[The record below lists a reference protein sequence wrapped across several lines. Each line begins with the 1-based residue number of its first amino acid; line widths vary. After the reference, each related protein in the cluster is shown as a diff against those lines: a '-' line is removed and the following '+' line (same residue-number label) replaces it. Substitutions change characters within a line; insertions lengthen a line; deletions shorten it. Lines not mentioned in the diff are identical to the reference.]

1 MHFSAW
7 KKSVPLLLAVLLALA
22 AVLPALTAAGASPQS
37 GASSGTVKLANSSSH
52 LNVRSGPGTQHSTL
66 GSLRQGATVTITGEQ
81 NGWYSIA
88 FNGRTGYVK
97 ASYITRNAQSADTSA
112 AFAGRVKLASSS
124 GLLNVRKGP
133 GTGYATLG
141 QLSHGAKVSVTA
153 AQGGWYAIAYNGSTG
168 YVSSAYIVK
177 DGTATPT
184 ATNAPSQS
192 GKSGHVTASSLNV
205 RKGPGTGYARI
216 GSLRQ
221 GESVTVT
228 ATQNGWHT
236 IVFKGSTG
244 YVSSEYIKLD
254 GATAPAATN
263 TPSQS
268 GKSGRVTA
276 SSLNVRKGPGTGY
289 ARIGSLRQGESV
301 TVTATQNGWHTIVF
315 KGSTGY
321 VSSEYIKLDGA
332 TAPTATNAP
341 SQSGESGRVTASSL
355 NVRKGPGTGY
365 AKIGSLRQGDT
376 VTYYELTQGFYR
388 ISYQGATAYVS
399 AQYIKPVV
407 QHSDL
412 KGLVIGIDAGHQA
425 KANYDKEPV
434 APGSSEKKAKVS
446 SGTQGVSTRTP
457 EHEVNLKVALLL
469 QDYLEDAGATVI
481 MSRTSAD
488 VNISNVQ
495 RAQKMNEAKCDLV
508 LRIHCNG
515 STNASVTGAFM
526 LVPSGKSTTAIA
538 AESKAAAATILKSF
552 LAQTGAKD
560 LGITPR
566 DDLSGFNWSTV
577 PVCLIEMGHQTN
589 VQEDKKLA
597 SSDYQQKC
605 ARGLYEGI
613 RNWYLNG

>member
-1 MHFSAW
+1 MQFSIW
-7 KKSVPLLLAVLLALA
+7 KKSIPLLLAAFLVLAGI
-22 AVLPALTAAGASPQS
+22 LPALTAAGASPQS
-37 GASSGTVKLANSSSH
+37 GASSGTVKLASSSSH
-52 LNVRSGPGTQHSTL
+52 LNVRSGPGTRYSTL
-66 GSLRQGATVTITGEQ
+66 GSLRHGAAVTITGEQ
-81 NGWYSIA
+81 SGWYSIA
-88 FNGRTGYVK
+88 FDGLTGYVK
-97 ASYITRNAQSADTSA
+97 ASYITRNPQSADTSA
-112 AFAGRVKLASSS
+112 AFTGRIKLASSS
-124 GLLNVRKGP
+124 GRLNVRKGP

-141 QLSHGAKVSVTA
+141 QLANGAKVSVTA

-168 YVSSAYIVK
+168 YVSSAYVVK
-177 DGTATPT
+177 DGAATPT
-184 ATNAPSQS
+184 ATNAPSQP
-192 GKSGHVTASSLNV
+192 GKSGRVTASSLNV
-205 RKGPGTGYARI
+205 RKGPSTGYARI
-216 GSLRQ
+216 GSLRL
-221 GESVTVT
+221 GDTVTVT
-228 ATQNGWHT
+228 ATQNGWYA
-236 IVFKGSTG
+236 IAFKGSTG
-244 YVSSEYIKLD
+244 YVSAEYIKLD
-254 GATAPAATN
+254 SVSKPTATN
-263 TPSQS
+263 APSQP

-289 ARIGSLRQGESV
+289 ARIGSLR
-301 TVTATQNGWHTIVF
+301 
-315 KGSTGY
+315 
-321 VSSEYIKLDGA
+321 L
-332 TAPTATNAP
+332 
-341 SQSGESGRVTASSL
+341 
-355 NVRKGPGTGY
+355 
-365 AKIGSLRQGDT
+365 GDT
-376 VTYYELTQGFYR
+376 VTFYEQEQGFYR
-388 ISYQGATAYVS
+388 ILYQGAAGYVS
-399 AQYIKPVV
+399 AQYIKPII

-469 QDYLEDAGATVI
+469 RDYLEDAGATVI

-538 AESKAAAATILKSF
+538 AESKAAASTILKAF
-552 LAQTGAKD
+552 LARTGAKD

-597 SSDYQQKC
+597 SHDYQQKC

-613 RNWYLNG
+613 CDWYLNG

>member
-1 MHFSAW
+1 MQFSVW
-7 KKSVPLLLAVLLALA
+7 KKSIPLLLAAFLVLAGI
-22 AVLPALTAAGASPQS
+22 LPALAAAGASPQS
-37 GASSGTVKLANSSSH
+37 GASSGTVKLASSSSH
-52 LNVRSGPGTQHSTL
+52 LNVRSGPGTRYSTL
-66 GSLRQGATVTITGEQ
+66 GSLRHGAAVTITGEQ
-81 NGWYSIA
+81 SGWYSIA
-88 FNGRTGYVK
+88 FDGRTGYVK
-97 ASYITRNAQSADTSA
+97 ASYITRNPQSADTSA
-112 AFAGRVKLASSS
+112 AFTGRIKLASSS
-124 GLLNVRKGP
+124 GRLNVRKGP

-141 QLSHGAKVSVTA
+141 QLANGAKVSVTA

-168 YVSSAYIVK
+168 YVSSAYVVK
-177 DGTATPT
+177 DGAATPT
-184 ATNAPSQS
+184 ATNAPSQ
-192 GKSGHVTASSLNV
+192 
-205 RKGPGTGYARI
+205 P
-216 GSLRQ
+216 
-221 GESVTVT
+221 
-228 ATQNGWHT
+228 
-236 IVFKGSTG
+236 
-244 YVSSEYIKLD
+244 
-254 GATAPAATN
+254 
-263 TPSQS
+263 

-289 ARIGSLRQGESV
+289 ARIGSLR
-301 TVTATQNGWHTIVF
+301 
-315 KGSTGY
+315 
-321 VSSEYIKLDGA
+321 L
-332 TAPTATNAP
+332 
-341 SQSGESGRVTASSL
+341 
-355 NVRKGPGTGY
+355 
-365 AKIGSLRQGDT
+365 GDT
-376 VTYYELTQGFYR
+376 VTFYEQEQGFYR
-388 ISYQGATAYVS
+388 ILYQGAVGYVS
-399 AQYIKPVV
+399 AQYIKPII

-469 QDYLEDAGATVI
+469 RDYLEDAGATVI

-538 AESKAAAATILKSF
+538 AESKAAASTILKAF
-552 LAQTGAKD
+552 LARTGAKD

-597 SSDYQQKC
+597 SHDYQQKC

-613 RNWYLNG
+613 CDWYLNG

>member
-1 MHFSAW
+1 MY
-7 KKSVPLLLAVLLALA
+7 K
-22 AVLPALTAAGASPQS
+22 
-37 GASSGTVKLANSSSH
+37 
-52 LNVRSGPGTQHSTL
+52 
-66 GSLRQGATVTITGEQ
+66 RQ
-81 NGWYSIA
+81 
-88 FNGRTGYVK
+88 
-97 ASYITRNAQSADTSA
+97 
-112 AFAGRVKLASSS
+112 
-124 GLLNVRKGP
+124 
-133 GTGYATLG
+133 
-141 QLSHGAKVSVTA
+141 
-153 AQGGWYAIAYNGSTG
+153 
-168 YVSSAYIVK
+168 
-177 DGTATPT
+177 
-184 ATNAPSQS
+184 
-192 GKSGHVTASSLNV
+192 
-205 RKGPGTGYARI
+205 
-216 GSLRQ
+216 
-221 GESVTVT
+221 
-228 ATQNGWHT
+228 
-236 IVFKGSTG
+236 
-244 YVSSEYIKLD
+244 
-254 GATAPAATN
+254 
-263 TPSQS
+263 
-268 GKSGRVTA
+268 
-276 SSLNVRKGPGTGY
+276 
-289 ARIGSLRQGESV
+289 
-301 TVTATQNGWHTIVF
+301 
-315 KGSTGY
+315 
-321 VSSEYIKLDGA
+321 
-332 TAPTATNAP
+332 
-341 SQSGESGRVTASSL
+341 
-355 NVRKGPGTGY
+355 
-365 AKIGSLRQGDT
+365 
-376 VTYYELTQGFYR
+376 
-388 ISYQGATAYVS
+388 
-399 AQYIKPVV
+399 
-407 QHSDL
+407 L

-605 ARGLYEGI
+605 ARGLSEGI

>member
-37 GASSGTVKLANSSSH
+37 GASSGTVKLASSSSH

-112 AFAGRVKLASSS
+112 AFTGRVKLASSS
-124 GLLNVRKGP
+124 GRLNVRKGP

-192 GKSGHVTASSLNV
+192 GKSGRVTASSLNV

-268 GKSGRVTA
+268 GK
-276 SSLNVRKGPGTGY
+276 
-289 ARIGSLRQGESV
+289 
-301 TVTATQNGWHTIVF
+301 
-315 KGSTGY
+315 
-321 VSSEYIKLDGA
+321 
-332 TAPTATNAP
+332 
-341 SQSGESGRVTASSL
+341 SGRVTASSL